1 MQRPKKNYSEDFKDE
16 VIQYYLNNPS
26 LTYKQ
31 IEEKYFVSRCTFYR
45 WAKERDIN
53 LKGLDYRP
61 RRYSLNEDCFKQETA
76 EKYYWLGFISAD
88 GNVSKDGYCLKIDTD
103 YFDDMQLR
111 LLETALYSRIS
122 AGVLPEGAYPIT
134 EELVKNSF
142 ALTAD
147 SQEKMDIIMND
158 ILRGAKIPEENIA
171 VLQQPFAPRMYNTLV
186 VVIIALGLNEDQMKA
201 VQLSA
206 KTAKTGIKIT
216 EFTKKATMI
225 ASSTANVANR
235 VAKEVL
241 LAGTEIGTTVAVG
254 AVKTGVEMTACALNI
269 GLRDLNPKELAK
281 GENVQSLFKTVK
293 SLWNKNSDNSKITKG
308 FASL

>member
-1 MQRPKKNYSEDFKDE
+1 
-16 VIQYYLNNPS
+16 
-26 LTYKQ
+26 
-31 IEEKYFVSRCTFYR
+31 
-45 WAKERDIN
+45 
-53 LKGLDYRP
+53 
-61 RRYSLNEDCFKQETA
+61 
-76 EKYYWLGFISAD
+76 
-88 GNVSKDGYCLKIDTD
+88 
-103 YFDDMQLR
+103 
-111 LLETALYSRIS
+111 
-122 AGVLPEGAYPIT
+122 
-134 EELVKNSF
+134 
-142 ALTAD
+142 
-147 SQEKMDIIMND
+147 MDIIIND

>member
-1 MQRPKKNYSEDFKDE
+1 MLKFINGEKAMLEELQANLLNMITEQGHELNGSE
-16 VIQYYLNNPS
+16 Q
-26 LTYKQ
+26 
-31 IEEKYFVSRCTFYR
+31 
-45 WAKERDIN
+45 
-53 LKGLDYRP
+53 
-61 RRYSLNEDCFKQETA
+61 
-76 EKYYWLGFISAD
+76 
-88 GNVSKDGYCLKIDTD
+88 DGYCLKIDTD